1 MAGELAWKR
10 AGQSGD
16 QGRPGET
23 QADRSAGFLQ
33 AALSGNQGAF
43 GMLTEPYRGE
53 LTSHCYRMLGSLQDA
68 EDMVQE
74 TLLRAWRKLESFAG
88 RATLRAWLYKIATN
102 ACLDELRRRP
112 KRAFPPALRG
122 PMIPGETPLPPVFDP
137 IWLEP
142 FPDELLAPREHD
154 PAARYESRESITLA
168 FLSALHTLAPRQRS
182 VLILCD
188 VLDWQANEVADL
200 LDTSVA
206 SINSLLYRARSR
218 MEAGY
223 SVQTYQQIKASQV
236 DPGTGK
242 LLERYVQAW
251 ETADVDSL
259 VALLS
264 EDATFPMPPFPQWRQ
279 GRPAIRAL
287 VSNTILA
294 GEAAGRWLLKPVRA
308 NGTYGFAW
316 YRLDEVSSS
325 YHAFAIQVLTIRGDL
340 ISDVTTFGFPN
351 LFPHFGLPPEYTP

>member
-1 MAGELAWKR
+1 MAAELASKR
-10 AGQSGD
+10 AGERAGE
-16 QGRPGET
+16 PGKT

-33 AALSGNQGAF
+33 AALSGDHGAF
-43 GMLTEPYRGE
+43 GMLTEPYRRE

-74 TLLRAWRKLESFAG
+74 TLLRAWRGLGSYAG

-112 KRAFPPALRG
+112 KRALPQALRE
-122 PMIPGETPLPPVFDP
+122 PMIPGESPLPPVFDP

-142 FPDELLAPREHD
+142 FPDEFLAPREHD

-188 VLDWQANEVADL
+188 VLDWQVNEVADL
-200 LDTSVA
+200 LDTSV
-206 SINSLLYRARSR
+206 SSVNSLLYRARSR
-218 MEAGY
+218 MGAGY
-223 SVQTYQQIKASQV
+223 PAHTYQQIKASQV

-242 LLERYVQAW
+242 LLERYVEAW

-259 VALLS
+259 VALLT

-279 GRPAIRAL
+279 GRAAIRAL
-287 VSNTILA
+287 VIHTILA
-294 GEAAGRWLLKPVRA
+294 GDATDRWLLKPVQA

-316 YRLDEVSSS
+316 YRLDEASGS
-325 YHAFAIQVLTIRGDL
+325 YHAFAIQVLTFQGDL
-340 ISDVTTFGFPN
+340 ICDVTTFGFPN
-351 LFPHFGLPPEYTP
+351 LFPRFGLPPESKP